1 MGPGCT
7 LIHSKFSHFCSK
19 KLYPHVPLY
28 RVRVG
33 DRADWRFASTDRPSC
48 NAATPRKYAHDL
60 RTLSIM
66 YRQTTTVLR
75 THSRTPRRH
84 MRNLRAETFACC
96 IADQMLF
103 LRYMFSG
110 HAPKPI
116 WISTGTRRVERR

>member
-7 LIHSKFSHFCSK
+7 LIHSKFSHVRSR

-48 NAATPRKYAHDL
+48 NAATPRNYARDL
-60 RTLSIM
+60 RSALELADDDF
-66 YRQTTTVLR
+66 LR

-84 MRNLRAETFACC
+84 THNSRAETIRASRCG
-96 IADQMLF
+96 ADAVPAL
-103 LRYMFSG
+103 
-110 HAPKPI
+110 H
-116 WISTGTRRVERR
+116 VH